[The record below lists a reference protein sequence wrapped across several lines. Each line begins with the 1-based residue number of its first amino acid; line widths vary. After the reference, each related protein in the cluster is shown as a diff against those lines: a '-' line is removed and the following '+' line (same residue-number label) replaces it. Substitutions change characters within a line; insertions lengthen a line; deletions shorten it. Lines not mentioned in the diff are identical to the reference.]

1 MKKSL
6 ICLLFFVLSISII
19 AQESSNESWNN
30 ILHFNVGYAIS
41 TSNWEFTHP
50 YVLGNGSF
58 TGRISGTFEESYLF
72 SGGFEFSKGYLGYQ
86 ANVGLFPAKFFITKQ
101 VDPGVIQI
109 RNDVYSFT
117 AIFLEADVILFPL
130 GNPVDKITPYV
141 KAGVSGMKT
150 TGDIDN
156 TILALSF
163 NAGSRI
169 FINENFGVDASI
181 KFRYM
186 ILYNVQLTDQITASK
201 GVSISS
207 LIANVGI
214 LYRL

>member
-6 ICLLFFVLSISII
+6 ICLLFFVLNISIV
-19 AQESSNESWNN
+19 AQESSSKSWNN
-30 ILHFNVGYAIS
+30 ILHFNAGYSIS
-41 TSNWEFTHP
+41 ASDWEFTHP
-50 YVLGNGSF
+50 YVLGSGSF